1 MIRLAFVLYSLIAT
15 TLAGTGV
22 IAVLTA
28 GYSTLTPILA
38 AAAAGALLAIPVAL
52 WVARAME
59 RA

>member
-28 GYSTLTPILA
+28 GYSTLTPILT

-59 RA
+59 RT